1 MGALNKNGI
10 WVYSPED
17 TVSTW
22 EGLLNLGM
30 NSVSNA
36 VGELRQN
43 SLYKAAN
50 ESGANAI
57 RDRVVAS
64 GVTPTADNPIVVYI
78 TNTGSFFA
86 WDGANWRKDGLDPSA
101 WMATGNVALVETDP
115 KVQNNVLMW
124 GVRGQSSK
132 FVIETGVSIVSID
145 TREGSKTYARLRLQN
160 NYAGIATVL
169 VNNADLYS
177 HGYAIAA
184 SSVEN
189 KNTVWLQ
196 TPNAVVGNYCR
207 VGYSVYGW
215 KE

>member
-1 MGALNKNGI
+1 MGAVNKNGVWI
-10 WVYSPED
+10 YSPED

-36 VGELRQN
+36 IGELRQN

-50 ESGANAI
+50 EAGANAI

-64 GVTPTADNPIVVYI
+64 GITPTPANPIIVYI
-78 TNTGSFFA
+78 TNTGAFYA

-101 WMATGNVALVETDP
+101 WMSAGSTALIETDP
-115 KVQNNVLMW
+115 KIQNNVLLW
-124 GVRGQSSK
+124 GTRGLSSK
-132 FVIETGVSIVSID
+132 YVIENGVSIVGVD
-145 TREGSKTYARLRLQN
+145 TVQGSRTWARLRLQN
-160 NYAGIATVL
+160 SYQGIATVL
-169 VNNADLYS
+169 VNNSDLYS
-177 HGYAIAA
+177 HGYQVCA

-189 KNTVWLQ
+189 KNTIWLQ
-196 TPNAVVGNYCR
+196 TPSAR
-207 VGYSVYGW
+207 VGTLIRVSYSVHGW